1 MWHQSIEYL
10 TTLFLNGF
18 WILRTLEGRYYSNYT
33 LSDYDL
39 YHDSLEIG
47 SSGMYLK
54 FKDGE
59 LISVTVTVRGT
70 RKTSGTYTY
79 DGETETRNDERTHYV
94 EFKLKKQ

>member
-1 MWHQSIEYL
+1 
-10 TTLFLNGF
+10 
-18 WILRTLEGRYYSNYT
+18 
-33 LSDYDL
+33 
-39 YHDSLEIG
+39 
-47 SSGMYLK
+47 MYLK

-94 EFKLKKQ
+94 EFKLEKQ